1 MSKEWSLDRWD
12 LGELP
17 QLPLCD
23 ASMALCQRGNEP
35 SAEKNSSLV
44 AAAKIAG
51 KKRQCKAKG
60 TNLTLSNPIV
70 I

>member
-1 MSKEWSLDRWD
+1 MSEEWSLDRWD

-23 ASMALCQRGNEP
+23 ASTGLVSAGNEP

-51 KKRQCKAKG
+51 KRQCKAKG
-60 TNLTLSNPIV
+60 TNLTLSNLIV